1 MSIPTYLVKNRFGI
15 YSYRLIT
22 PIAIRKLFPAF
33 KAEVRLTTRSRSVRQ
48 ATRIAAYFHY
58 HYQTFFEQIKQ
69 QGKIMDDWL
78 DEEPSV
84 RQITPALEVDEHIQ
98 ELTNARILMSLI
110 QRNKEI
116 DLLCE
121 LYSDFCG
128 EAVSLSDFKLN
139 TPDDIECLVSIAQ
152 IFSREDVIEPELYF
166 KKLKLKPRSQRQPKK
181 DEALKSVSLGG
192 MSVRAKNSAHPIHAI
207 DDVATDDEYRALK
220 RFTREQLTHIV
231 IQVMKDNK
239 AGKPSSFVIDRGG
252 DEIVF
257 SDIQIDDVS
266 DLDSLSTMLES
277 FTPPTLV
284 AQAKQEPQHQISFSQ
299 FAKSFLAQRVDHLA
313 AKQNRTHAQAAMDLF
328 IDYFRQD
335 PMVHEVSRE
344 MAREILGVLK
354 RLPPNR
360 NIRKATKNLPLEEL
374 LKRKWKPTLQ
384 EGGISKYLTNY
395 RSFFDYA
402 IKEGYAVEN
411 PFDKLS
417 ALKKK
422 RIRAKE
428 AANKS
433 SRRFSNDELKAIF
446 STSVFTT
453 QASRSYYFWV
463 PLLCLYTGGRVS
475 EMAQLDVSDIIK
487 KDGIWC
493 IDINERAPDKSLKNE
508 PSERVIPVHQDLID
522 IGFIR
527 YVETVKAAASNPK
540 TAVYRTPKLW
550 WDIYTVDGKYSN
562 ACEKSLKSVFK
573 KASINRKGDKFHGFR
588 HSLTYMLKSEY
599 IDETT
604 YGAILGHDISMR
616 SGGLYGD
623 RVPLK
628 VMKHALDKVKPLPQ
642 DVIDSLKPYA
652 LPKTLLPTGEWKR
665 FQGKKYLADLTKEI
679 TDKRLLEKIASW
691 Q

>member
-1 MSIPTYLVKNRFGI
+1 
-15 YSYRLIT
+15 
-22 PIAIRKLFPAF
+22 
-33 KAEVRLTTRSRSVRQ
+33 
-48 ATRIAAYFHY
+48 
-58 HYQTFFEQIKQ
+58 
-69 QGKIMDDWL
+69 MDDWL
-78 DEEPSV
+78 DEAPSAK
-84 RQITPALEVDEHIQ
+84 QITPSLEVDEHIQ
-98 ELTNARILMSLI
+98 QLTNTRILMSLI
-110 QRNKEI
+110 QRGKEI
-116 DLLCE
+116 DDLCE
-121 LYSDFCG
+121 LYSEFCG
-128 EAVSLSDFKLN
+128 EVVSLSDFKLN
-139 TPDDIECLVSIAQ
+139 TPDEIETVVSIAQ
-152 IFSREDVIEPELYF
+152 IFSREDVVEPELYF

-192 MSVRAKNSAHPIHAI
+192 MSVRAKNSAQPIHAI

-277 FTPPTLV
+277 STSTPPV
-284 AQAKQEPQHQISFSQ
+284 VSAKHEPQHQISFSQ
-299 FAKSFLAQRVDHLA
+299 FAKSFLAQRIDHLA
-313 AKQNRTHAQAAMDLF
+313 AKQNRAHAQAAMDLF
-328 IDYFRQD
+328 IEYFTQD
-335 PMVHEVSRE
+335 PMVHEVSHE
-344 MAREILGVLK
+344 MACELLAVLK
-354 RLPPNR
+354 QLPPNR
-360 NIRKATKNLPLEEL
+360 RNRKDTKNLPLKEIL
-374 LKRKWKPTLQ
+374 QRTWGKTLQ
-384 EGGISKYLTNY
+384 EGGIENYLKNY
-395 RSFFDYA
+395 RSFFKYA
-402 IKEGYAVEN
+402 IERGYAVEN
-411 PFDKLS
+411 PFDNLT

-422 RIRAKE
+422 RDKRQE

-433 SRRFSNDELKAIF
+433 SRRFSNEELKAIF

-463 PLLCLYTGGRVS
+463 PLLCLYTGARVS
-475 EMAQLDVSDIIK
+475 EIAQLDVSDVVQEN
-487 KDGIWC
+487 GIWC
-493 IDINERAPDKSLKNE
+493 IDINDRGDDKSLKNI
-508 PSERVIPVHQDLID
+508 PSHRRVPVHNDLIE

-550 WDIYTVDGKYSN
+550 WDIYTVSGKYSN
-562 ACEKSLKSVFK
+562 ACAKGLNLAFK
-573 KASINRKGDKFHGFR
+573 EVSFKRTGDKFHSFR
-588 HSLTYMLKSEY
+588 HSLTDMLKKAY

-623 RVPLK
+623 HVPLK

-665 FQGKKYLADLTKEI
+665 FQGKKYLADLTMEI
-679 TDKRLLEKIASW
+679 TDKRLLQKIASW